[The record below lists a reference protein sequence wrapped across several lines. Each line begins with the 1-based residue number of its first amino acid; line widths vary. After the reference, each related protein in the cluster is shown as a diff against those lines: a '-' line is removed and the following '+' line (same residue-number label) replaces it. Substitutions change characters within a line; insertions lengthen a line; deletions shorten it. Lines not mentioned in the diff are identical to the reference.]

1 MKLITRTIPLI
12 LVLVALAGCMP
23 FVLRTDEPRFSSE
36 EYRFPLAEGHYV
48 FDSLPQKSAVFSR
61 RANSANIALYEQDD
75 QPPST
80 LTGGFIP
87 LRIPG
92 YFIFQA
98 TDMVDAKGKSDK
110 EPGETTYFPAHV
122 DAGGVT
128 WYSGPKNC
136 RAECDA
142 LFAAH
147 GYTRDEKG
155 GWREPSSPSAD
166 RIKAFYED
174 LAELM
179 ERLPAADAWES
190 LRMTPSE
197 R

>member
-1 MKLITRTIPLI
+1 MRRIAQIVPLI
-12 LVLVALAGCMP
+12 LVLFALAGCLP
-23 FVLRTDEPRFSSE
+23 FVLGTDQPCFSSD
-36 EYRFPLAEGHYV
+36 EYRFPQVEGRYV
-48 FDSLPQKSAVFSR
+48 FDSLPEKSATLSR
-61 RANSANIALYEQDD
+61 SGNGADITLYEKGD

-80 LTGGFIP
+80 LMGGFIP

-136 RAECDA
+136 FAECDA

-147 GYTRDEKG
+147 GYTRDERG
-155 GWREPSSPSAD
+155 GWREPTSPSAD
-166 RIKAFYED
+166 QIKAFYED

-179 ERLPAADAWES
+179 ERLPADDAWES